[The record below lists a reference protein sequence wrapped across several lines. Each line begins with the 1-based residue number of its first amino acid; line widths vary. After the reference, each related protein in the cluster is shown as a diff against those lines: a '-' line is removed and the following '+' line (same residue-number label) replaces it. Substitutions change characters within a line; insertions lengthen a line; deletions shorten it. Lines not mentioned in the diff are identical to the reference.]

1 MTNEATPSAISD
13 ADEAT
18 HMTRLQAHGL
28 VVGYDDREVLH
39 GLDVQ
44 IPDGA
49 FTVIIGPNACGK
61 STLLKTLARLLSPS
75 AGQVVLDGQSIHQQR
90 TKDVARVLGLLPQS
104 PLAPDGITV
113 AELVARGR
121 SPHQNLISRWSHED
135 EAAVDA
141 ALASTGVEDLR
152 DREVDALSGGQRQ
165 RVWIALVLAQQTPL
179 LLLDE
184 PTTFLDIAHQVEV
197 LDLVAGL
204 RNDGQTV
211 VAVLHDINHAIRY
224 ADHLIAM
231 RDGHI
236 VAEGAP
242 ERIVTAPMIEEV
254 FGLRCRVVPDP
265 DVGVPVV
272 LPALP

>member
-1 MTNEATPSAISD
+1 MTHEPMPVAISD
-13 ADEAT
+13 AAAAGA
-18 HMTRLQAHGL
+18 RLQGRGL

-39 GLDVQ
+39 ELDVQ

-61 STLLKTLARLLSPS
+61 STLLKTLARLLPPS
-75 AGQVVLDGQSIHQQR
+75 AGQVVLDGHSIHQQR
-90 TKDVARVLGLLPQS
+90 SKDVARVLGLLPQS

-135 EAAVDA
+135 EAAVNA
-141 ALASTGVEDLR
+141 ALAATGVGDLR

-204 RNDGQTV
+204 RDDGQTV

-231 RDGHI
+231 RDGYI

-242 ERIVTAPMIEEV
+242 EQIVTAPMIEEV
-254 FGLRCRVVPDP
+254 FGLRARVVPDP
-265 DVGVPVV
+265 DLGVPIV